1 MTKSAVAALEN
12 TEKETLLKNS
22 DFFFFFPVL
31 LSGRASSEVSCT
43 SRKV

>member
-22 DFFFFFPVL
+22 DFFFFPVL